1 MLKFHEV
8 IALPDSLANRW
19 RYVVVAEQGRTC
31 QTVQGILA
39 RLPESSDVLL
49 LRESG
54 ESPERCGPRATTVSP
69 PREVQ
74 WRSAFALMRAE
85 GASAALLDRQGRVVF
100 ASRDVEPAHD
110 LRALLAPTPEG
121 ISFGGQLMF
130 SVNTATGCVVNPLS
144 FGRVTCICSRSS
156 PLPRAAPSSRPY
168 SGIG

>member
-69 PREVQ
+69 PRGVQ

-110 LRALLAPTPEG
+110 LRALLAPTPE
-121 ISFGGQLMF
+121 SA
-130 SVNTATGCVVNPLS
+130 NLS
-144 FGRVTCICSRSS
+144 
-156 PLPRAAPSSRPY
+156 AAN
-168 SGIG
+168 